1 MFGGSVGESV
11 GWSEEVRGARGKRRW
26 ESESVDGEIEIEI
39 EIKIELKIE
48 IEIEIEIKIEIQI
61 EIKIEISSWRCCSSA
76 Q

>member
-1 MFGGSVGESV
+1 VIEWPITEMF
-11 GWSEEVRGARGKRRW
+11 GARGKRRW

-39 EIKIELKIE
+39 KIELKIE
-48 IEIEIEIKIEIQI
+48 IEIEINI